1 VEFAWAKILTRARLR
16 KEAEEEGG
24 GEERAVVVLDEVEG
38 EHREAE
44 VEEDG
49 APAGGVVRVDGGTCA
64 EELGETLLL
73 PFGRASK
80 RRAERLRLSCVG
92 WHACL
97 E

>member
-1 VEFAWAKILTRARLR
+1 MYLTR
-16 KEAEEEGG
+16 ESEGG
-24 GEERAVVVLDEVEG
+24 LTVL
-38 EHREAE
+38 
-44 VEEDG
+44 
-49 APAGGVVRVDGGTCA
+49 VVRVDGGARA

>member
-1 VEFAWAKILTRARLR
+1 MRHLCNLTR
-16 KEAEEEGG
+16 EHEGG
-24 GEERAVVVLDEVEG
+24 LTVL
-38 EHREAE
+38 
-44 VEEDG
+44 
-49 APAGGVVRVDGGTCA
+49 VVRVDGGTRA